1 MNGQFSRRFFLR
13 SAALATVA
21 IALPISLRKSL
32 AAQAIDST
40 QSLGNSGIYRFKLGN
55 FELISLSDG
64 VLEVPAAVFAGNAT
78 AEQLAAVLKDG
89 FQSEKLTPDCNILYI
104 NTGSNKVLI
113 DAGNGAFAPAK
124 TAGKLLANL
133 KIAKIKPTD
142 IDTII
147 ITHAHGD
154 HVGGLADRTGKSI
167 FSNARFYISRSEH
180 DFWTQ
185 PNVSLP
191 KIGIDRTSQQKMI
204 GTAQQ
209 QLKAIRDRLTLF
221 DVDREIVPG
230 ITAIAASGHTPG
242 HVALRITSGEMSM
255 IHTADVVHTHTINLW
270 NPDWQPVFDADPT
283 EAVNTRKQILEKI
296 ASDREL
302 MFAYHF
308 PFPGIGHIRPR
319 NEGGF
324 AWEAVNWEVGNREL
338 FK

>member
-1 MNGQFSRRFFLR
+1 MNGQFSRRVFLR
-13 SAALATVA
+13 SIVLAAAA
-21 IALPISLRKSL
+21 IALPLTLHKSL
-32 AAQAIDST
+32 VAQTIESL
-40 QSLGNSGIYRFKLGN
+40 QSSGNSGIYRFKLGS

-64 VLEVPAAVFAGNAT
+64 VLEVPAALFAGNAT
-78 AEQLAAVLKDG
+78 AEQLTAVLKEG
-89 FQSEKLTPDCNILYI
+89 FQSEKLTPDCNILYV
-104 NTGSNKVLI
+104 NTGKNKVLI
-113 DAGNGAFAPAK
+113 DTGSGSFAPAK
-124 TAGKLLANL
+124 TVGKLLATLEEAQIN
-133 KIAKIKPTD
+133 PNE

-154 HVGGLADRTGKSI
+154 HIGGLVDRTGKSA

-191 KIGIDRTSQQKMI
+191 KIKIDPEAQQKMI
-204 GTAQQ
+204 STAQQ

-221 DVDREIVPG
+221 DVDREIIPG

-242 HVALRITSGEMSM
+242 QVALRITSGEMSM
-255 IHTADVVHTHTINLW
+255 THTADVVHIHTINLW

-283 EAVNTRKQILEKI
+283 EAVNTRKQILGKI

-319 NEGGF
+319 TEGGF
-324 AWEAVNWEVGNREL
+324 SWESVNWQV
-338 FK
+338 